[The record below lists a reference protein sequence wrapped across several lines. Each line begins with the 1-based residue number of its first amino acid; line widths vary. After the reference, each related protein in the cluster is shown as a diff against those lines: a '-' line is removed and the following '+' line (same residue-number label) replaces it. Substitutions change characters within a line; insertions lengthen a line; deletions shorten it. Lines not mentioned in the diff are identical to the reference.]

1 MRLIIELLY
10 HFDSQYLLKKEG
22 KILFTPYLL
31 MKQNQ
36 KAKKHAIR
44 IINSLICSKVPHY

>member
-1 MRLIIELLY
+1 MRLIIELSY
-10 HFDSQYLLKKEG
+10 HFDSQYLLIKEG

-36 KAKKHAIR
+36 KAKKRLSEH
-44 IINSLICSKVPHY
+44 SVH

>member
-1 MRLIIELLY
+1 MKSNIVLLY
-10 HFDSQYLLKKEG
+10 HFDLQYLLIKEG